1 MKIGIFVGSF
11 NPVHKGH
18 IKIVK
23 HLIENKY
30 LDKVIIIPTGNYWNK
45 QNLID
50 IDDRINMLKFYQ
62 NDSII
67 IDNKLNNLTY
77 TYEIMNELKREYENL
92 YLILGADNLI
102 SFDKW
107 NNYEDL
113 LNYYLVII
121 NREDIDVNYYLD
133 KHKIKKYIIVDDLE
147 KDDISSSLVRDLITS
162 NKSLDKYLDVEIINY
177 IKNNNLYGGINEKN
191 S

>member
-1 MKIGIFVGSF
+1 M
-11 NPVHKGH
+11 
-18 IKIVK
+18 
-23 HLIENKY
+23 
-30 LDKVIIIPTGNYWNK
+30 
-45 QNLID
+45 
-50 IDDRINMLKFYQ
+50 
-62 NDSII
+62 
-67 IDNKLNNLTY
+67 
-77 TYEIMNELKREYENL
+77 
-92 YLILGADNLI
+92 
-102 SFDKW
+102 
-107 NNYEDL
+107 
-113 LNYYLVII
+113 II

>member
-147 KDDISSSLVRDLITS
+147 KDDIYSSLVRDLITS

>member
-107 NNYEDL
+107 NNYEEL

-147 KDDISSSLVRDLITS
+147 KDDISSSLVRKLITS

>member
-92 YLILGADNLI
+92 YLTPNL
-102 SFDKW
+102 
-107 NNYEDL
+107 
-113 LNYYLVII
+113 
-121 NREDIDVNYYLD
+121 
-133 KHKIKKYIIVDDLE
+133 
-147 KDDISSSLVRDLITS
+147 SSSV
-162 NKSLDKYLDVEIINY
+162 
-177 IKNNNLYGGINEKN
+177 
-191 S
+191 